1 MRADEATAGTESSA
15 CEQRRV
21 PRFLGCDHDRDS
33 PDPHTGTARDA
44 KERAADSRSTALLVS
59 TDRSR
64 HFYREPSVVE
74 VRGVEPRSAEPF
86 TPASPS
92 AAISKH
98 SVVGTLTASFP
109 TSYPQSVF
117 DIRSRT
123 PDAAAYEATPAFR
136 RGRHPPGGRAVT
148 EGYSGSQC
156 HLRFGISCW
165 FPGC

>member
-1 MRADEATAGTESSA
+1 MTASSRALRKSSRQ
-15 CEQRRV
+15 EQSKVWNVTKREGPPTLGRR
-21 PRFLGCDHDRDS
+21 PFWF
-33 PDPHTGTARDA
+33 
-44 KERAADSRSTALLVS
+44 S

-64 HFYREPSVVE
+64 FFCRDPLVVVE

-109 TSYPQSVF
+109 TSYLRSVF
-117 DIRSRT
+117 DIRSQT
-123 PDAAAYEATPAFR
+123 PNAAAHEATPAFR
-136 RGRHPPGGRAVT
+136 RGGHPPGGRAVT